1 MRSLGRQRR
10 DAGDERQRAL
20 PGLIGMLVGLTAS
33 VGLILVVRFAPPF
46 RSVRLVDRLAPYV
59 HDTPAPSRL
68 LGTATEAGLLTAIAR
83 VFGPALGDG
92 ARLVDRMLGGRAAV
106 RRRLDALA
114 TDTTVEDFRVDQ
126 VVWGALGLLAGV
138 AAATVGSV
146 VAGGVNVL
154 SAGLLC
160 LAGLVAGVLGRDW
173 WLTQQVQ
180 RREELLLAEFPVVA
194 ELLALAVTAG
204 ESPTAAIARVTRLS
218 GGELARELGAALGR
232 ARAGVPLVDALQQ
245 VADRTSL
252 EALARFIDGLI
263 VAIERGTP
271 LAEVLRA
278 QAADV
283 REAGKRRLL
292 EAGGRK
298 EIAMMVP
305 VVFLVLPVTVLFALF
320 PGLISIVSLAR

>member
-1 MRSLGRQRR
+1 MLLGLC
-10 DAGDERQRAL
+10 AAL
-20 PGLIGMLVGLTAS
+20 GLVLVL
-33 VGLILVVRFAPPF
+33 RYAPPF

-59 HDTPAPSRL
+59 HDTPPPSRL
-68 LGTATEAGLLTAIAR
+68 LGTATEPGLLTAVSR
-83 VFGPALGDG
+83 VFGPAVEDG
-92 ARLVDRMLGGRAAV
+92 ARVVDRMLGGRAAV

-114 TDTTVEDFRVDQ
+114 TETTVEDFRVEQ
-126 VVWGALGLLAGV
+126 VIWGGLGL
-138 AAATVGSV
+138 AAAALVATVGSIA
-146 VAGGVNVL
+146 AGSLNVL
-154 SAGLLC
+154 SGVLLC
-160 LAGLVAGVLGRDW
+160 VAGLVGGILGRDW

-180 RREELLLAEFPVVA
+180 KREELLLAEFPVVA

-252 EALARFIDGLI
+252 DPLARFIDGLL

-298 EIAMMVP
+298 EIGMMVP

-320 PGLISIVSLAR
+320 PGLISIVSLSQ

>member
-1 MRSLGRQRR
+1 MS
-10 DAGDERQRAL
+10 
-20 PGLIGMLVGLTAS
+20 PGLVGMLLGLVAAG
-33 VGLILVVRFAPPF
+33 GLLLAIAYAPPF
-46 RSVRLVDRLAPYV
+46 RQVRLVDRLAPYV
-59 HDTPAPSRL
+59 SDTPAPSRL
-68 LGTATEAGLLTAIAR
+68 LGTAIQPGLLTAARR
-83 VFGPALGDG
+83 VFGPALSDG
-92 ARLVDRMLGGRAAV
+92 ARHVDRLLGGRTAV
-106 RRRLDALA
+106 RRRLEALGGNS
-114 TDTTVEDFRVDQ
+114 TVEDFRVEQ
-126 VVWGALGLLAGV
+126 VVWGGLGLLG
-138 AAATVGSV
+138 GSV
-146 VAGGVNVL
+146 LTVLGSALAGSVNVL
-154 SAGLLC
+154 SAALLC
-160 LAGLVAGVLGRDW
+160 VAGLVGGVLGRDW

-232 ARAGVPLVDALQQ
+232 ARAGVPLVEALQQ
-245 VADRTSL
+245 LADRTSL
-252 EALARFIDGLI
+252 DALARFVDGLI

-320 PGLISIVSLAR
+320 PGLISIVSLAQ

>member
-1 MRSLGRQRR
+1 
-10 DAGDERQRAL
+10 
-20 PGLIGMLVGLTAS
+20 
-33 VGLILVVRFAPPF
+33 
-46 RSVRLVDRLAPYV
+46 VDRV
-59 HDTPAPSRL
+59 
-68 LGTATEAGLLTAIAR
+68 
-83 VFGPALGDG
+83 
-92 ARLVDRMLGGRAAV
+92 LGGRTAV
-106 RRRLDALA
+106 RRRLDALGG
-114 TDTTVEDFRVDQ
+114 DVGVEDFRIEQ
-126 VVWGALGLLAGV
+126 VVWGGLGLLG
-138 AAATVGSV
+138 AALLAAVGSLL
-146 VAGGVNVL
+146 AGDVNVL
-154 SAGLLC
+154 SVALLC
-160 LAGLVAGVLGRDW
+160 AAGLVGGVLGRDW
-173 WLTQQVQ
+173 WLTQQVR

-232 ARAGVPLVDALQQ
+232 ARAGVPLAEALQQ

-252 EALARFIDGLI
+252 DPLARFIDGLL
-263 VAIERGTP
+263 VALERGTP

-292 EAGGRK
+292 ESGGRK

-305 VVFLVLPVTVLFALF
+305 VVFLVLPVTVLFALY

>member
-1 MRSLGRQRR
+1 VT
-10 DAGDERQRAL
+10 AGVL
-20 PGLIGMLVGLTAS
+20 GMLLGLAAAVGL
-33 VGLILVVRFAPPF
+33 VLVIGYAPPF

-59 HDTPAPSRL
+59 HDTPPPSRL
-68 LGTATEAGLLTAIAR
+68 LGTATEPGLLTAVRRI
-83 VFGPALGDG
+83 FGPAVGDG
-92 ARLVDRMLGGRAAV
+92 ARLVDRLLGGRAAV
-106 RRRLDALA
+106 RRRLDALGGE
-114 TDTTVEDFRVDQ
+114 TGVEDFRIEQ
-126 VVWGALGLLAGV
+126 VVWGGIGLLAGALV
-138 AAATVGSV
+138 TAVGSLA
-146 VAGGVNVL
+146 AGSLNVL

-160 LAGLVAGVLGRDW
+160 LAGLVGGVLGRDS
-173 WLTQQVQ
+173 WLTQQVR
-180 RREELLLAEFPVVA
+180 RREETLLAEFPVVA

-204 ESPTAAIARVTRLS
+204 ESPVAAISRVTRLS
-218 GGELARELGAALGR
+218 GGELARELDAALGR
-232 ARAGVPLVDALQQ
+232 ARAGRPLTEALQE

-252 EALARFIDGLI
+252 DPLARFIDGLL

-320 PGLISIVSLAR
+320 PGLISIVSLAQ

>member
-1 MRSLGRQRR
+1 MS
-10 DAGDERQRAL
+10 AGL
-20 PGLIGMLVGLTAS
+20 TGMLLGLVAAT
-33 VGLILVVRFAPPF
+33 GLVLVLRYAPPF
-46 RSVRLVDRLAPYV
+46 RAVRLVDRLAPYV
-59 HDTPAPSRL
+59 HDTPPPSRL
-68 LGTATEAGLLTAIAR
+68 LGTATEPGLLTAARR
-83 VFGPALGDG
+83 VFGPAIGDG
-92 ARLVDRMLGGRAAV
+92 ARMIDRFLGGRSAV

-114 TDTTVEDFRVDQ
+114 TDATVEDFRVEQ
-126 VVWGALGLLAGV
+126 VVWGGLGLVG
-138 AAATVGSV
+138 AALLTTVGSV
-146 VAGGVNVL
+146 AAGSVNGLSAALLCVAGVVG
-154 SAGLLC
+154 
-160 LAGLVAGVLGRDW
+160 GVLGRDW

-218 GGELARELGAALGR
+218 GGELARELGEALGR
-232 ARAGVPLVDALQQ
+232 ARAGVPLADALQQ

-252 EALARFIDGLI
+252 DPLARFIDGLL

-298 EIAMMVP
+298 EIAMMVT
-305 VVFLVLPVTVLFALF
+305 VVNSYLYWRVPQSSDLRTAVA
-320 PGLISIVSLAR
+320 

>member
-1 MRSLGRQRR
+1 MS
-10 DAGDERQRAL
+10 AGL
-20 PGLIGMLVGLTAS
+20 VGMLLGLVGAT
-33 VGLILVVRFAPPF
+33 GLVLVVTYAPPF

-59 HDTPAPSRL
+59 HDTPPPSRL
-68 LGTATEAGLLTAIAR
+68 LGTATEAGLLTAIR
-83 VFGPALGDG
+83 KVFGPIVSDG
-92 ARLVDRMLGGRAAV
+92 ARLIDRFLGGRAAV

-114 TDTTVEDFRVDQ
+114 TDITVEDFRIEQ
-126 VVWGALGLLAGV
+126 VVWGGLGLLGTALLG
-138 AAATVGSV
+138 AVGSLL
-146 VAGGVNVL
+146 AGSVNVL

-160 LAGLVAGVLGRDW
+160 LAGGVGGVLGRDW

-204 ESPTAAIARVTRLS
+204 ESPAAAIARVTRLS
-218 GGELARELGAALGR
+218 GGELARELGTALVR
-232 ARAGVPLVDALQQ
+232 ARAGVPLVEALQQ

-252 EALARFIDGLI
+252 DALARFIDGLL

-305 VVFLVLPVTVLFALF
+305 VVFLVLPVTVLFALY
-320 PGLISIVSLAR
+320 PGLISIVSLAQ

>member
-1 MRSLGRQRR
+1 MLLGLV
-10 DAGDERQRAL
+10 AA
-20 PGLIGMLVGLTAS
+20 VGL
-33 VGLILVVRFAPPF
+33 VLVVSYAPPF

-59 HDTPAPSRL
+59 HDTPPPSRL
-68 LGTATEAGLLTAIAR
+68 LGTATEPGLLTAVRR
-83 VFGPALGDG
+83 VFGPLVGDG
-92 ARLVDRMLGGRAAV
+92 ARLVDRLLGGRAAV
-106 RRRLDALA
+106 RRRLDALGGDA
-114 TDTTVEDFRVDQ
+114 GVEDFRVEQ
-126 VVWGALGLLAGV
+126 VIWGGLGLLGATAV
-138 AAATVGSV
+138 ATVGSLL
-146 VAGGVNVL
+146 AGDLNVL

-160 LAGLVAGVLGRDW
+160 VAGLLGGVLGRDW

-180 RREELLLAEFPVVA
+180 KREELLLAEFPVVA

-218 GGELARELGAALGR
+218 GGELARELSAALGR

-245 VADRTSL
+245 LADRTSL
-252 EALARFIDGLI
+252 EPLARFVDGLL

-320 PGLISIVSLAR
+320 PGLISIVSLAQ

>member
-1 MRSLGRQRR
+1 MS
-10 DAGDERQRAL
+10 AGLA
-20 PGLIGMLVGLTAS
+20 GMLLGLVGAVGVGLVLTY
-33 VGLILVVRFAPPF
+33 APPF
-46 RSVRLVDRLAPYV
+46 RSVRLVDRLAPFV
-59 HDTPAPSRL
+59 HDTPPPSRL
-68 LGTATEAGLLTAIAR
+68 LGTAIEPGLLTAVRR
-83 VFGPALGDG
+83 VFGPVIADA
-92 ARLVDRMLGGRAAV
+92 ARLVDRFLGGRAAV
-106 RRRLDALA
+106 RRRLEALA
-114 TDTTVEDFRVDQ
+114 TGATVEDFWVEQ
-126 VVWGALGLLAGV
+126 VVWGGLGLLG
-138 AAATVGSV
+138 AALIAAVGSGW
-146 VAGGVNVL
+146 AGGLNVL
-154 SAGLLC
+154 SAALLCVAGLLS
-160 LAGLVAGVLGRDW
+160 GVLGRDW

-204 ESPTAAIARVTRLS
+204 ESPVAAIARVARLS

-232 ARAGVPLVDALQQ
+232 ARAGVPLVEALQQ

-252 EALARFIDGLI
+252 DALARFIDGLL

>member
-1 MRSLGRQRR
+1 MT
-10 DAGDERQRAL
+10 AGVT
-20 PGLIGMLVGLTAS
+20 GMLLGLLAAVGL
-33 VGLILVVRFAPPF
+33 VLVISYAPPF

-59 HDTPAPSRL
+59 HDTPPPSRL
-68 LGTATEAGLLTAIAR
+68 FGTATEPGLLTAVRR
-83 VFGPALGDG
+83 VFGPVVGDG

-106 RRRLDALA
+106 RRRLDALG
-114 TDTTVEDFRVDQ
+114 TDTTVEDFRVEQ
-126 VVWGALGLLAGV
+126 VVWGGLGLLGA
-138 AAATVGSV
+138 SV
-146 VAGGVNVL
+146 VATIGSVAAGDLNVL
-154 SAGLLC
+154 SVGLLGVAGLL
-160 LAGLVAGVLGRDW
+160 GGVLGRDW

-218 GGELARELGAALGR
+218 GGELARELGEALGR

-252 EALARFIDGLI
+252 DPLARFIDGLL

-320 PGLISIVSLAR
+320 PGLISIVSLAQ

>member
-1 MRSLGRQRR
+1 MLLGLGV
-10 DAGDERQRAL
+10 A
-20 PGLIGMLVGLTAS
+20 VGL
-33 VGLILVVRFAPPF
+33 VLVLRYAPPF

-59 HDTPAPSRL
+59 HDTPPPSRL
-68 LGTATEAGLLTAIAR
+68 LGTATEPGLLTAVRR
-83 VFGPALGDG
+83 VFGPAVSDG
-92 ARLVDRMLGGRAAV
+92 ARLVDRVVGGRAGV

-114 TDTTVEDFRVDQ
+114 NGTTVEDFRVEQ
-126 VVWGALGLLAGV
+126 VIWGGLGLAGSALVTTV
-138 AAATVGSV
+138 ASIAAGSL
-146 VAGGVNVL
+146 NVL
-154 SAGLLC
+154 SGGLLCVAGLL
-160 LAGLVAGVLGRDW
+160 GGILGRDW

-180 RREELLLAEFPVVA
+180 KREELLLAEFPVVA

-232 ARAGVPLVDALQQ
+232 ARAGVPLVEALQQ

-252 EALARFIDGLI
+252 DPLARFIDGLL

-298 EIAMMVP
+298 EIGMMVP

-320 PGLISIVSLAR
+320 PGLISIVSLSQ

>member
-1 MRSLGRQRR
+1 VS
-10 DAGDERQRAL
+10 AGVL
-20 PGLIGMLVGLTAS
+20 GMLLGLATAVGL
-33 VGLILVVRFAPPF
+33 LLVIGFAPPF
-46 RSVRLVDRLAPYV
+46 RAVRLVDRLAPYV
-59 HDTPAPSRL
+59 HDTPPPSRL
-68 LGTATEAGLLTAIAR
+68 LGTATEPGLLTALRRI
-83 VFGPALGDG
+83 FGPAVGDG
-92 ARLVDRMLGGRAAV
+92 ARLVDRVLGGRAAV
-106 RRRLDALA
+106 RRRLDALGGE
-114 TDTTVEDFRVDQ
+114 TGVEDFRVEQ
-126 VVWGALGLLAGV
+126 VVWGGVGLLAGALV
-138 AAATVGSV
+138 TAVGSV
-146 VAGGVNVL
+146 AAGSLNLL

-160 LAGLVAGVLGRDW
+160 LAGLVGGVLGRDW
-173 WLTQQVQ
+173 WLSQQVR
-180 RREELLLAEFPVVA
+180 RREETLLAEFPVVA

-204 ESPTAAIARVTRLS
+204 ESPVAAISRVTRLS
-218 GGELARELGAALGR
+218 GGELARELEAALGR
-232 ARAGVPLVDALQQ
+232 ARAGRPLTEALQE

-252 EALARFIDGLI
+252 DPLARFIDGLL

-320 PGLISIVSLAR
+320 PGLISIVSLAQ